1 MFFGEG
7 QQSSNK
13 NTEKCRGMYRRGKN
27 RRIKGNPNVYYGEK
41 RRMHG
46 KKRGTSGSER
56 RGRRFKSCRIDSW
69 QGVPEAFKI
78 KGLFFI
84 LTGVCI
90 KEIKYPCKPIF
101 LSALRVHCPQE

>member
-1 MFFGEG
+1 MVFGEG

-46 KKRGTSGSER
+46 KKRGTSGSGR
-56 RGRRFKSCRIDSW
+56 RGRRFKSCRID
-69 QGVPEAFKI
+69 
-78 KGLFFI
+78 
-84 LTGVCI
+84 
-90 KEIKYPCKPIF
+90 
-101 LSALRVHCPQE
+101 